1 MKNVNFAERVRVKV
15 IPRTE
20 TQSGSSQ
27 ARTELHNEINKH
39 KVVIDKDC
47 FVKTEIEKL
56 ELKQA
61 KVEWR
66 KTKS

>member
-1 MKNVNFAERVRVKV
+1 MKNIHFAERVRVRMTPK
-15 IPRTE
+15 TE
-20 TQSGSSQ
+20 TQSGSMQ

-39 KVVIDKDC
+39 KIVIDKSC

-61 KVEWR
+61 KIDWR
-66 KTKS
+66 KKKS